1 MVGATLARASDGAV
15 VQELWPG
22 ALVAMAVRLW
32 LLRAA
37 AVGLTAWAATTI
49 DDARATQRLGA
60 LASAPQ
66 AVATSP
72 AGRSAA
78 LTAADVL
85 DRTLV
90 VRLARP
96 GRPFGALR
104 LIPASVSRPGR
115 RSPSDPRVVIGAGGR
130 ALLLWRSFDQSL
142 PAPPFS
148 RSEDCCDR
156 LSAAVL
162 DEAGGLGPARR
173 LSAPAVQWTSEALSS
188 IVGAVRGRR
197 AAVAW
202 RDPLGIRV
210 ALADRRGSFG
220 DPTTLAGAGEVLAV
234 RLAAEGP
241 RVVAQEGGTVVELR
255 AAGAGTVRRVLGSFP
270 PRTSVGVAATA
281 AGHMLLVGQREEGPD
296 PYFTLRI
303 AYRRGGG
310 RLRFTNVR
318 VPGGNLQPFA
328 VAISGDG
335 RGLVVTRSAVA
346 GQHRNAVVVAVD
358 RRGRPAGPRE
368 VPRSSGWEWQEF
380 AVAVSSSG
388 QALLAATGSVTR
400 RLQRAFA
407 WRMRLDGHRARRVT
421 LLRDLSGGLPGGL
434 GTGIDHA
441 GRGIVAWGRGA
452 SLFARRVR

>member
-1 MVGATLARASDGAV
+1 
-15 VQELWPG
+15 
-22 ALVAMAVRLW
+22 MAVRFW

-72 AGRSAA
+72 TGHSVA

-85 DRTLV
+85 DRALV

-115 RSPSDPRVVIGAGGR
+115 RSPSDPRVAIGAGGR
-130 ALLLWRSFDQSL
+130 ALVLWRSFDQSL

-162 DEAGGLGPARR
+162 DEAGRRLGPARR
-173 LSAPAVQWTSEALSS
+173 LS
-188 IVGAVRGRR
+188 
-197 AAVAW
+197 
-202 RDPLGIRV
+202 
-210 ALADRRGSFG
+210 
-220 DPTTLAGAGEVLAV
+220 
-234 RLAAEGP
+234 
-241 RVVAQEGGTVVELR
+241 
-255 AAGAGTVRRVLGSFP
+255 GTVRRVLGSFP

-281 AGHMLLVGQREEGPD
+281 AGHMLLVGRREEGPD

-328 VAISGDG
+328 VA
-335 RGLVVTRSAVA
+335 
-346 GQHRNAVVVAVD
+346 
-358 RRGRPAGPRE
+358 
-368 VPRSSGWEWQEF
+368 
-380 AVAVSSSG
+380 VSSSG
-388 QALLAATGSVTR
+388 QALLPATGRVTR

-407 WRMRLDGHRARRVT
+407 WRMRLDGHGARRVT